1 MKKLVKTAVLT
12 GAFIAISAAP
22 ISAQTG
28 WVNTNGN
35 YYYYDSN
42 GNMLKG
48 WAQINDEWYYFGPN
62 YGSMQTGLITIDNQL
77 YYFNSNGIMQTGP
90 TVLPDGQ
97 VYTFSEAGPMTAS
110 IGWQLV
116 NGKYYYFETNSTIAT
131 GWRKV
136 DGYYVNSSGE
146 RMENVISRGIDVSRY
161 QNEINWNEVANDDV
175 SFAIIRM
182 GSTKYGVEA
191 RYHENMQKA
200 NALGIQT
207 GIYVYS
213 YATTPAQAVA
223 EAEFVLSN
231 IGNYQVSFPIAIDI
245 EDNVHKSLSP
255 SQLSAVIRAFCTT
268 IEENGYHPI
277 VYSSKSW
284 FNQRISVSEIPGID
298 KWVAQYYT
306 ECEYPNPSIWQASSS
321 GRINGINGN
330 VDINFQYKDYSD
342 TFVRNGWAERAGK
355 FFYFVDYRKQTG
367 WIKDDNDYY
376 YLDAK
381 GAMQTGWYKEGN
393 NWYYLTKEEIG
404 RASCRE
410 RV

>member
-284 FNQRISVSEIPGID
+284 FNQ
-298 KWVAQYYT
+298 
-306 ECEYPNPSIWQASSS
+306 
-321 GRINGINGN
+321 
-330 VDINFQYKDYSD
+330 
-342 TFVRNGWAERAGK
+342 
-355 FFYFVDYRKQTG
+355 
-367 WIKDDNDYY
+367 
-376 YLDAK
+376 
-381 GAMQTGWYKEGN
+381 
-393 NWYYLTKEEIG
+393 
-404 RASCRE
+404 
-410 RV
+410 

>member
-1 MKKLVKTAVLT
+1 MRSSAQSASEWRKKMKKLVKTAVLT

-277 VYSSKSW
+277 V
-284 FNQRISVSEIPGID
+284 
-298 KWVAQYYT
+298 
-306 ECEYPNPSIWQASSS
+306 
-321 GRINGINGN
+321 
-330 VDINFQYKDYSD
+330 
-342 TFVRNGWAERAGK
+342 
-355 FFYFVDYRKQTG
+355 
-367 WIKDDNDYY
+367 
-376 YLDAK
+376 
-381 GAMQTGWYKEGN
+381 
-393 NWYYLTKEEIG
+393 
-404 RASCRE
+404 
-410 RV
+410 